1 MVEFERTTSEVKN
14 QTQQIARNLNHIE
27 HSSSYIL
34 TRIGYIENK
43 IAESGRDT
51 DIIEKF
57 RLEYE
62 ALENDK
68 LSYEF
73 RRDRLIMEL
82 SNWSFDLAV
91 I

>member
-1 MVEFERTTSEVKN
+1 MAEFERTTSEVKN

-27 HSSSYIL
+27 HSLSYIL